1 MKDRQVDLP
10 QLFSDVSRT
19 VSGIRSMLGTDSVYE
34 GEESSSSSSGSSSS
48 SSSSS
53 PLGGMCFKACGMEDI
68 QYAARSAGDLL
79 QSARMCLLVS
89 TFITLLSLVLLTSL
103 SAYLIYRRLPPRSTP
118 SIVHTLFPDRNKST
132 SST

>member
-1 MKDRQVDLP
+1 ERQVDLP

-19 VSGIRSMLGTDSVYE
+19 VSGIRTMLGTSSISE
-34 GEESSSSSSGSSSS
+34 GEEESSSSSSSDP

-79 QSARMCLLVS
+79 QSARLCLLVS
-89 TFITLLSLVLLTSL
+89 TFITLLSLILLTSL
-103 SAYLIYRRLPPRSTP
+103 SAFLIYRRLPPKSAS
-118 SIVHTLFPDRNKST
+118 SIVHTLFPDRAKTAAST
-132 SST
+132 

>member
-19 VSGIRSMLGTDSVYE
+19 VSGIRTMLGTGSVYE
-34 GEESSSSSSGSSSS
+34 GEEESSSSSSGS

-79 QSARMCLLVS
+79 QSARLCLLVS
-89 TFITLLSLVLLTSL
+89 TFITLLSLILLTSL
-103 SAYLIYRRLPPRSTP
+103 AAYLIYRRLPPRSTP